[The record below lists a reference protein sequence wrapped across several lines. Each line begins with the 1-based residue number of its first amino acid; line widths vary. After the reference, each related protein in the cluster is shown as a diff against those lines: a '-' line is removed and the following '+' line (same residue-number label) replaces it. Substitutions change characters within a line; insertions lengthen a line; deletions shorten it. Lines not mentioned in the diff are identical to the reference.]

1 MCTGLSYTN
10 DTFYFGRNLDLE
22 YALNNKVVVTPRNYR
37 FKLRKEEDLTSHY
50 SLIGMA
56 MVVDNYPLYFDAVNE
71 KGLGMGGLNFD
82 GFSVYHDEQK
92 DKKNITPFEFIP
104 YLLGKCATVQEAKT
118 LLKDINLINISFSD
132 KLQLSPLHWL
142 ISDKD
147 SSIVV
152 ESTSEGLQVYD
163 NQFGVLT
170 NNPSF
175 PYHKYNMSNYLNLT
189 PNIPEN
195 RLSSKV
201 DLDVYSRGMGAIGL
215 PGDLSSSSRFVRAA
229 YARLNSVAD
238 KKENANISQFFHI
251 LDFVAQPRGSSMA
264 QEGIYE
270 ITQYSSC
277 VSTETQTYYYK
288 TYENSQICA
297 VSMKGLPLDSDDLF
311 VYELEKDQSINY
323 TN

>member
-22 YALNNKVVVTPRNYR
+22 YALNNKVVVTPRDYT
-37 FKLRKEEDLTSHY
+37 FKLRKEEELTSHY

-71 KGLGMGGLNFD
+71 KGLGMCGLNFD
-82 GFSVYHDEQK
+82 GFAVYHDEQK

-104 YLLGKCATVQEAKT
+104 YLLGKCATVQEAKA
-118 LLKDINLINISFSD
+118 LLKDINLINISFSE

-152 ESTSEGLQVYD
+152 ESTAEGLQVYV
-163 NQFGVLT
+163 NQFGVLA

-189 PNIPEN
+189 SNIPEN

-229 YARLNSVAD
+229 YACLNSVAD
-238 KKENANISQFFHI
+238 KTENANVSQFFHI
-251 LDFVAQPRGSSMA
+251 LDFVAQPRGGAMA
-264 QEGIYE
+264 PEGIYE

-297 VSMKGLPLDSDDLF
+297 VSMKDLPLDSSDLF
-311 VYELEKDQSINY
+311 VYELEKDQAINY